1 MEEKEEILIE
11 LRKKIKKQISDLELK
26 LIVIQENLI
35 YTKNSLTK
43 LQAFFIQIDEN
54 IENNI

>member
-11 LRKKIKKQISDLELK
+11 LRKKIKEQISDLELK

-35 YTKNSLTK
+35 DTKNSLTK

>member
-35 YTKNSLTK
+35 DTKNSLTK

>member
-26 LIVIQENLI
+26 LIAIQENLI
-35 YTKNSLTK
+35 DTKNSLTK

>member
-35 YTKNSLTK
+35 DTKNSLTN

>member
-26 LIVIQENLI
+26 LIVIQENLTD
-35 YTKNSLTK
+35 TKNSLTK
-43 LQAFFIQIDEN
+43 LK
-54 IENNI
+54 

>member
-26 LIVIQENLI
+26 LIVIQGNLI
-35 YTKNSLTK
+35 DTKNSLTK